1 MNISN
6 LGLDLIK
13 RFEGL
18 RLKAY
23 KAVSTEKY
31 YTIGY
36 GHYGADVKE
45 NMTITKEQA
54 DAYLKADVEG
64 AVKAVNNTSL
74 TLNQCQFDALVSF
87 TYNCGKANLTKLI
100 KNRTVA
106 EISEA
111 ILLYNKS
118 GGKVLQGLVN
128 RRKAEKELF
137 DTKVVSVNVV
147 KATTYTVV
155 KGDTLSSIAKKLYGN
170 ASKWRV
176 IYNANLDLIKNPNIV
191 RVGWVLVI
199 PDLVN

>member
-1 MNISN
+1 MNISTV
-6 LGLDLIK
+6 GLDLIK

-36 GHYGADVKE
+36 GHYGSDVKE
-45 NMTITKEQA
+45 GMVIIQQQA
-54 DAYLKADVEG
+54 DEYLKKDVAS
-64 AVKAVNNTSL
+64 AVSAVNNTNL
-74 TLNQCQFDALVSF
+74 ILNQFQFDALVSF
-87 TYNCGKANLTKLI
+87 TFNCGKANLTRLI
-100 KNRTVA
+100 KNRTLD
-106 EISEA
+106 EISDA
-111 ILLYNKS
+111 LLLYNKS

-147 KATTYTVV
+147 KGKSYTVV
-155 KGDTLSSIAKKLYGN
+155 KGDTLSSISKKMYGTT
-170 ASKWRV
+170 SKWRV
-176 IYNANLDLIKNPNIV
+176 IYNANLDIIKNPNLI
-191 RVGWVLVI
+191 RVGWELVI

>member
-1 MNISN
+1 MNISAV
-6 LGLDLIK
+6 GLDLIK

-36 GHYGADVKE
+36 GHYGSDVKE
-45 NMTITKEQA
+45 GMVITQQQA
-54 DAYLKADVEG
+54 DEYLKKDVAS
-64 AVKAVNNTSL
+64 AVSAVNNTSL
-74 TLNQCQFDALVSF
+74 ILNQFQFDALVSF
-87 TYNCGKANLTKLI
+87 TFNCGKANLTRLI
-100 KNRTVA
+100 KNRTLD
-106 EISEA
+106 EISNA

-147 KATTYTVV
+147 KGKSYTVV
-155 KGDTLSSIAKKLYGN
+155 KGDTLSSISKKVYGTT
-170 ASKWRV
+170 SKWRV
-176 IYNANLDLIKNPNIV
+176 IYNANLDIIKNPNLI
-191 RVGWVLVI
+191 RVGWELVI
-199 PDLVN
+199 PNLVN

>member
-1 MNISN
+1 MNISTV
-6 LGLDLIK
+6 GLDLIK

-36 GHYGADVKE
+36 GHYGSDVKE
-45 NMTITKEQA
+45 GMVITQQQA
-54 DAYLKADVEG
+54 DDYLKKDVAS
-64 AVKAVNNTSL
+64 AVSAVNNTNL
-74 TLNQCQFDALVSF
+74 ILNQFQFDALVSF
-87 TYNCGKANLTKLI
+87 TFNCGKANLTRLI
-100 KNRTVA
+100 KNRTLD

-111 ILLYNKS
+111 LLLYNKS
-118 GGKVLQGLVN
+118 SGKVLQGLVN

-147 KATTYTVV
+147 KGKSYIVV
-155 KGDTLSSIAKKLYGN
+155 KGDTLSSISKKMYGTT
-170 ASKWRV
+170 SKWRV
-176 IYNANLDLIKNPNIV
+176 IYNANLDIIKNPNLI
-191 RVGWVLVI
+191 RVGWELVI

>member
-1 MNISN
+1 MNISAV
-6 LGLDLIK
+6 GLDLIK

-36 GHYGADVKE
+36 GHYGSDVKE
-45 NMTITKEQA
+45 DMVITQQQA
-54 DAYLKADVEG
+54 DEYLKKDVAS
-64 AVKAVNNTSL
+64 AVSAVNNTSL
-74 TLNQCQFDALVSF
+74 ILNQFQFDALVSF
-87 TYNCGKANLTKLI
+87 TFNCGKANLTRLI
-100 KNRTVA
+100 KNRTLD
-106 EISEA
+106 EISNA
-111 ILLYNKS
+111 LLLYNKS

-147 KATTYTVV
+147 KGKSYIVV
-155 KGDTLSSIAKKLYGN
+155 KGDTLSSISKKVYGTT
-170 ASKWRV
+170 SKWRV
-176 IYNANLDLIKNPNIV
+176 IYNANLDIIKNPNLI
-191 RVGWVLVI
+191 RVGWELII

>member
-36 GHYGADVKE
+36 GHYGADIKE

-54 DAYLKADVEG
+54 DAYLKADVES

-74 TLNQCQFDALVSF
+74 ILNQCQFDALVSF

-147 KATTYTVV
+147 KASTYTVV